1 MARKFEKISLKQF
14 KKDTNQN
21 QETYEKYKLPARST
35 KYSAGYDFKLLTNI
49 TLSPKEEI
57 TIPTGIKVSMEKDEV
72 LLLFIRSSLGFKYNL
87 RMCNQVGVIDSD
99 YFNNQ
104 DNEGHILI
112 KIKNEGD
119 KKVNLKKGDNFVQG
133 IFIKYLTVDDEQEII
148 TSRKGGI
155 GSTNKEEK

>member
-21 QETYEKYKLPARST
+21 QETYKKYKLPARST

-119 KKVNLKKGDNFVQG
+119 KKVNLKKDDNFVQG